1 MSATAIDY
9 IELDSENLG
18 ASRTFFTAAFGW
30 RFTDYGPDY
39 AGIEDAKLDGG
50 ISQAEGARKLPL
62 VILYTSDLDTAE
74 AAVRA
79 LMLGNGDSIPLA
91 PQPDDDYYSAS
102 LLMLSRMAFHPAP
115 LSSALER
122 KKL

>member
-50 ISQAEGARKLPL
+50 ISQKRRCARQ
-62 VILYTSDLDTAE
+62 E
-74 AAVRA
+74 ARLFASS
-79 LMLGNGDSIPLA
+79 SISQA
-91 PQPDDDYYSAS
+91 AGGFISAS
-102 LLMLSRMAFHPAP
+102 RAGTSLRSGVSGGLGPSAFPG
-115 LSSALER
+115 
-122 KKL
+122 

>member
-79 LMLGNGDSIPLA
+79 AGGEIVREQFDFPGGRRFHFREPGGNELA
-91 PQPDDDYYSAS
+91 VWS
-102 LLMLSRMAFHPAP
+102 
-115 LSSALER
+115 ER
-122 KKL
+122 RPGA